1 MKKITIITLFC
12 LSLFAC
18 KKEDSIAIFNIASER
33 FESQLQDEVNAGVWL
48 LSRQS
53 QNEQWTLLARD
64 IDGFVYE
71 RGYEYIIKVEI
82 DVIKPHIDQSPI
94 NFRLI
99 KIISKEKRD
108 TDIPDEFKNSLF
120 KE

>member
-1 MKKITIITLFC
+1 MKNIYYLFIL

-18 KKEDSIAIFNIASER
+18 QKEDSTATFNIASER
-33 FESQLQDEVNAGVWL
+33 FESPLQDEVNAGVWL
-48 LSRQS
+48 MSRQS
-53 QNEQWTLLARD
+53 QNEQWTLLARN

-71 RGYEYIIKVEI
+71 RGYEYIIKVRKTI
-82 DVIKPHIDQSPI
+82 NKPHIDQSPI

-99 KIISKEKRD
+99 KILSKEKKD
-108 TDIPDEFKNSLF
+108 TEIPEKFKKSLF